1 MDDNPDPAR
10 EGNLSIETTQSLES
24 SASLEL
30 MKPTEAMSTG
40 DGATVHL
47 GPVNPDQEHTEAT
60 KGESSAL
67 QSASKLHKASSRPK
81 VAHVHFLNPAELE
94 RLKVASND
102 VSVPTRSN
110 QVLITLVSQIK
121 YYANSNLKTREPY
134 KNISEVL
141 AEAGALPE
149 ATGRSAAAKQ
159 PERNTNI
166 SDVNDDADLEK
177 VSKVG
182 FKHDP
187 DEERALANVELDV
200 GRSNKKKNKR
210 RPKSQRGEN
219 APTGFEPFYA
229 DAPITPAE
237 FEENKTIYDPAL
249 PILDRIDEGIKRF
262 LYKRRL
268 EPYRRKVFL
277 KYLQYGGVSVGPNHS
292 QGVTPSELKEMTK
305 EEAMQARCTTAIF
318 PKRGKPYP
326 IDFNAVATGYLTG
339 YYMGY
344 YNPDTEE
351 EIKVCTDTMK
361 NFFSYLLYHDV
372 CPEQTEDL
380 QEARRTC
387 DRSAKELWMNQQLV
401 HHSGPGDFNRGCSM
415 LFGGY
420 YFEDVDDPD
429 AWTNVRHADQKAFT
443 SDIARKVVKYAIAIA
458 GNDRTARKFKILADM
473 DLIEAK
479 QVEDIDG
486 FEVISVEAPTEETIA
501 YYKELGPDLIPV
513 GKVRA
518 KEFRDPARGPF
529 DLAPWEKVD
538 WDAGF
543 APAFEFEFLLEADFF
558 VNLLPGMKIITTVY
572 ETNFGQYYFDEI
584 LSVLP
589 TFYKFLYNDWMM
601 DYVEPMPIN
610 FIPDEEEVARRRAK
624 DSIIEPPEPTPAEW
638 AMHILTH
645 ELNHHVTPDDHP
657 MRAIWEVV
665 HALQCFGW
673 DMEEIKWLMNMPKDP
688 YPERGRRHM
697 AQGEPRP
704 VRLSNEDRGVPFDET
719 PFQRLNRIIG
729 YYKNPERTKPVFDP
743 EIMAKALSGRKK
755 QVEKQIIQA
764 GQAAKA
770 LQEHKKDIEKEQEKV
785 AAHIAKLRKEQKEQ
799 MEMQIKQA
807 AEDAKEQAQ
816 LAAQIAKEQGPE
828 VQPCQGPTD
837 SLATQT
843 LKEAIDKNKEI
854 KGELEGEDQ

>member
-1 MDDNPDPAR
+1 MDDNLDLAR
-10 EGNLSIETTQSLES
+10 EDNSSIEATQLLES
-24 SASLEL
+24 SSSQEL
-30 MKPTEAMSTG
+30 MKPTGAMATD
-40 DGATVHL
+40 DGTTLHL
-47 GPVNPDQEHTEAT
+47 GPANPDQVHIEAT
-60 KGESSAL
+60 ERESSTP
-67 QSASKLHKASSRPK
+67 QPESKLHRSSARPK
-81 VAHVHFLNPAELE
+81 VAHIHFLNPAELE

-102 VSVPTRSN
+102 VSVPTRSDH
-110 QVLITLVSQIK
+110 VPITSVSQIK
-121 YYANSNLKTREPY
+121 YYANSALKIREPY

-149 ATGRSAAAKQ
+149 ATGPSVATKQ
-159 PERNTNI
+159 SESTTDT
-166 SDVNDDADLEK
+166 SDVNGDVVSEK
-177 VSKVG
+177 ASKVG

-187 DEERALANVELDV
+187 DEEKVLASVELDI
-200 GRSNKKKNKR
+200 GRSKKKKNKR
-210 RPKSQRGEN
+210 RPKSQRGVN
-219 APTGFEPFYA
+219 APSGFEPFYA

-237 FEENKTIYDPAL
+237 FEENKSIYNPAL

-305 EEAMQARCTTAIF
+305 EEAMEARCTTAIF

-326 IDFNAVATGYLTG
+326 IQFNDVATGYLTG

-372 CPEQTEDL
+372 CPEYKEDIE
-380 QEARRTC
+380 EARKTC
-387 DRSAKELWMNQQLV
+387 DRAAKELWMNQQLV

-443 SDIARKVVKYAIAIA
+443 TEIARKVVKYAIAIT

-473 DLIEAK
+473 DLIEAN
-479 QVEDIDG
+479 QVQDIDG

-501 YYKELGPDLIPV
+501 YYKELGSDLIPV

-543 APAFEFEFLLEADFF
+543 APAYEFEFLLETDFF
-558 VNLLPGMKIITTVY
+558 VNLLPGIKIITTVY

-589 TFYKFLYNDWMM
+589 TFYKFMYNDWMM
-601 DYVEPMPIN
+601 DYVEPMPLN
-610 FIPDEEEVARRRAK
+610 FIPDEEEIARRRAK
-624 DSIIEPPEPTPAEW
+624 DSIIEPLEPTPAEW
-638 AMHILTH
+638 AMHMLIH
-645 ELNHHVTPDDHP
+645 ELDFIVKPDDHP
-657 MRAIWEVV
+657 MKAIWEFV
-665 HALQCFGW
+665 HALQTFGW
-673 DMEEIKWLMNMPKDP
+673 DMEEIKRLMGLPKDP
-688 YPERGRRHM
+688 YPERGRRCM
-697 AQGEPRP
+697 RQGEPRP
-704 VRLSNEDRGVPFDET
+704 VRLSNEDRNIPFDET
-719 PFQRLNRIIG
+719 PFQRLNRILG

-743 EIMAKALSGRKK
+743 EMMVKALKGRKK
-755 QVEKQIIQA
+755 QIEKQVKQAIQTA
-764 GQAAKA
+764 EA
-770 LQEHKKDIEKEQEKV
+770 LREHKKEIEKEQAKV
-785 AAHIAKLRKEQKEQ
+785 ESHIVKVLKEQKEQ
-799 MEMQIKQA
+799 IEMQVKQA
-807 AEDAKEQAQ
+807 ADAAKEQAK
-816 LAAQIAKEQGPE
+816 LAAWISKEQEPE
-828 VQPCQGPTD
+828 GQPSPGPTD
-837 SLATQT
+837 SHATQISGEQDIAK
-843 LKEAIDKNKEI
+843 KEKP
-854 KGELEGEDQ
+854 EG